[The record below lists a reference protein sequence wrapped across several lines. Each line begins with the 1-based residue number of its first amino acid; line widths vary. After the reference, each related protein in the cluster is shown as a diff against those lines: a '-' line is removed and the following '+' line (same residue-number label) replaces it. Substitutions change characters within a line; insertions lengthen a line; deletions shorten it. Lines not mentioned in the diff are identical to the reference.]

1 MEGETSSSHEANNAA
16 TELKRWTRD
25 LHGLPSF
32 TYELLTKHFGTE
44 HSGAG
49 AQKHKKLGYQLFKDK
64 YVGQVEVK
72 KNVTKGNMTCFLVKG
87 CVNAAMKNNVYT
99 VYVHLNEANGEVVHS
114 NCTCT

>member
-1 MEGETSSSHEANNAA
+1 MEGETSTSHEANNAA

-49 AQKHKKLGYQLFKDK
+49 AQKHKKLGYQLFKLK
-64 YVGQVEVK
+64 I
-72 KNVTKGNMTCFLVKG
+72 NMLGKLRLQKCHERQHDMLDFNDQG
-87 CVNAAMKNNVYT
+87 F
-99 VYVHLNEANGEVVHS
+99 
-114 NCTCT
+114 CTSLGGINI

>member
-1 MEGETSSSHEANNAA
+1 MEGETSTSHEANNAA

-49 AQKHKKLGYQLFKDK
+49 AQKHKKLGYQLFKYK

-87 CVNAAMKNNVYT
+87 CKCCHEKQC
-99 VYVHLNEANGEVVHS
+99 VHCICS
-114 NCTCT
+114 SK